1 MKKTVLVALCASSLG
16 LGACELE
23 FQDLNNPSLE
33 SLRDTPTPAAVNS
46 AATGLLI
53 GARSGKSAQNGYVA
67 HLGILGRE
75 SYTFDGADPRF
86 VTEMLASPAL
96 AAGSPAFG
104 GNLWVQPYANIRNAN
119 TLLTA
124 VDKVSGV
131 ADADKE
137 AIRGFA
143 KTMQALD
150 YLMVAVTRDTNGV
163 ALDVGGGINDLKPL
177 EKDMTKVYAYIAG
190 LLEESKAHLE
200 AAGDTFPFPLSGGFA
215 GYDTPATF
223 VKFNRAVKA
232 RVEAYRQN
240 WTGALE
246 ALSGS
251 FVDTAKPLT
260 EGTYYTYGVGTG
272 DVTNGLT
279 SPAIYAHPSI
289 VTDALPNPDGGA
301 AKDPDRQKADCTPDA
316 AQPFKC
322 LDDRI
327 SDKVEKVALSAPYQG
342 LTSEYQFKMYEGSTA
357 SVPIIRNEELILL
370 RAEANFQLGNLT
382 AAEEDI
388 NLIRA
393 TAGGLPPVT
402 LISENAVD
410 ILLAERRY
418 SLLFEGGHRWIDMR
432 RYNRLQT
439 LPKDKPEHF
448 IHERFPVPQAE
459 QDARQ

>member
-33 SLRDTPTPAAVNS
+33 SLRDTPTPTSVSS

-53 GARSGKSAQNGYVA
+53 GARAGKSATNGYVA

-124 VDKVSGV
+124 VDKVAGV
-131 ADADKE
+131 DAKDKE
-137 AIRGFA
+137 ALRGYA

-177 EKDMTKVYAYIAG
+177 EKDMTKVYAYIIG
-190 LLEESKAHLE
+190 LLDESKTHLE
-200 AAGDTFPFPLSGGFA
+200 ASGDTFPFPLSAGFE

-232 RVEAYRQN
+232 RVEVYRQN
-240 WTGALE
+240 WAGALQ
-246 ALSGS
+246 ALGES

-260 EGTYYTYGVGTG
+260 EGVYHSYGVGTG

-289 VTDALPNPDGGA
+289 VTDAVDPATGEVKNPDR
-301 AKDPDRQKADCTPDA
+301 AKENCTPEA

-322 LDDRI
+322 VDDRI
-327 SDKVEKVALSAPYQG
+327 SRKVKKVALSAPYQG
-342 LTSEYQFKMYEGSTA
+342 LTSEFQFKLYDSSSA
-357 SVPIIRNEELILL
+357 SVPIIRNEDLILL
-370 RAEANFQLGNLT
+370 RAEANIQLGNL
-382 AAEEDI
+382 APAEEDI
-388 NLIRA
+388 NLVRRVS
-393 TAGGLPPVT
+393 GGLPPVT
-402 LISENAVD
+402 LATENAID

-432 RYNRLQT
+432 RYNKLQT
-439 LPKDKPEHF
+439 LPKDKPDHF